1 MNLELKN
8 FLLAAIEC
16 SVFLDPSD
24 PGLTY
29 DEILEVG
36 QKTEYQAGE
45 IGDAI
50 HHALTAG
57 EITQGSKF
65 LLDDRL
71 TGSWQFLFKEEP
83 DFRNFDAFDFVVAE
97 LNARGRALGADRA
110 FLERSLV
117 VERANQKGISGHD
130 IQLAITYQLMAGML
144 TEKDGILRFP
154 HNQGTRSLLPSEQL
168 RSSPHPVMKRPLR
181 ARAHPIVK
189 DVIERRTDR
198 RPKHVEA
205 FDAFAEE
212 LNRLGYGPFR
222 LWWKQLVAELRYG
235 DAHFAP
241 VSVLVLAAALVE
253 GALTFVVAHARTNH
267 LGVFQSKD
275 FDGEP
280 RTWKIDR
287 LVASACS
294 GSDFAILDPQIRGR
308 TEMLLESRQ
317 RIHAGRMLEQFP
329 AGPPDIRPEE
339 ARDAKTTADLVVR
352 RVLDWLQR
360 YPPS

>member
-253 GALTFVVAHARTNH
+253 GALTFSAR
-267 LGVFQSKD
+267 
-275 FDGEP
+275 
-280 RTWKIDR
+280 
-287 LVASACS
+287 
-294 GSDFAILDPQIRGR
+294 
-308 TEMLLESRQ
+308 
-317 RIHAGRMLEQFP
+317 
-329 AGPPDIRPEE
+329 
-339 ARDAKTTADLVVR
+339 
-352 RVLDWLQR
+352 
-360 YPPS
+360 